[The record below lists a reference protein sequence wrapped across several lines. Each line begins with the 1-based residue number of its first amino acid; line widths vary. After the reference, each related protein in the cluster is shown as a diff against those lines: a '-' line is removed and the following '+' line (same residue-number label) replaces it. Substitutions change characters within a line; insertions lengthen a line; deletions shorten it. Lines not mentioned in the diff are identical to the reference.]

1 MTAVASLEKVAKRYG
16 SVTAVSDVSLD
27 LRRGETLAL
36 VGHNGAGKTTLV
48 KLILGLIA
56 PTEGLVRVFDHDP
69 ARSTN
74 AGLRGALGFLPENV
88 AFHDAMTGREL
99 LAFYARLKRASRAEV
114 AELLERVGLAAAAGR
129 RVATYSKGMRQR
141 LGLAQALIGE
151 PDLLLLDEP
160 TSGLDPASR
169 TEFYG
174 TMDRLRSDGATV
186 LISTHALAEIEAH
199 ADRIAVMHRGRLIAL
214 GAVDELRSA
223 AQLPVRL
230 RFLVS
235 PCTTGQLLERFG
247 DGVEVIERGDRVLEI
262 GCRPEAKV
270 ALLRRL
276 DGLWQQVEDL
286 SLETPGLAEI
296 YNRLVELEDA
306 K

>member
-16 SVTAVSDVSLD
+16 SVTAVAEVSLD

-247 DGVEVIERGDRVLEI
+247 DDVEVIERGDRVLEI
-262 GCRPEAKV
+262 GCRPEDKV

-276 DGLWQQVEDL
+276 DGLWQQVEDV

>member
-1 MTAVASLEKVAKRYG
+1 MTVVASLEKVAMRYG
-16 SVTAVSDVSLD
+16 SLTAVADVNLD

-69 ARSTN
+69 ARSIN

-88 AFHDAMTGREL
+88 AFHGAMTGREL
-99 LAFYARLKRASRAEV
+99 LAFYARLKRAHRAEV
-114 AELLERVGLAAAAGR
+114 ADLLDRVGLAAAAGR

-141 LGLAQALIGE
+141 LGLAQALVGE

-169 TEFYG
+169 AEFYG
-174 TMDRLRSDGATV
+174 TMDRLRREGATV

-199 ADRIAVMHRGRLIAL
+199 ADRIAVMHRGRVIAL
-214 GAVDELRSA
+214 GTVEDLRRA
-223 AQLPVRL
+223 AQLPIRL
-230 RFLVS
+230 RFRVT
-235 PCTTGQLLERFG
+235 PCSTGQLLERFAG
-247 DGVEVIERGDRVLEI
+247 DVEVMERGDRVLEI
-262 GCRPEAKV
+262 GCRPDDKMAM
-270 ALLRRL
+270 LRRL
-276 DGLWQQVEDL
+276 DGLWQQIEDM
-286 SLETPGLAEI
+286 SLETPGLAEV
-296 YNRLVELEDA
+296 YNSLVEREEA

>member
-16 SVTAVSDVSLD
+16 SVTAVAEVSLD

-99 LAFYARLKRASRAEV
+99 LAFYARLKRVSRAEV
-114 AELLERVGLAAAAGR
+114 ADLLDRVGLAAAAGR

-199 ADRIAVMHRGRLIAL
+199 ADRIAVMHRARLIAL
-214 GAVDELRSA
+214 GTVDELRSA

-247 DGVEVIERGDRVLEI
+247 DDVEVIERGDRVLEI
-262 GCRPEAKV
+262 GCRPEDKV

-276 DGLWQQVEDL
+276 DGLWQQVEDV
-286 SLETPGLAEI
+286 SLETPGLAEV
-296 YNRLVELEDA
+296 YNRLVEREDA